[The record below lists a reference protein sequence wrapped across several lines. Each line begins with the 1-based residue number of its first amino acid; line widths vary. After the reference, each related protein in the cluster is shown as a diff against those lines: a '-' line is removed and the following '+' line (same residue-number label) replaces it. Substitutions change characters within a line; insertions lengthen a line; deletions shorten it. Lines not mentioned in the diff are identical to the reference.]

1 MSNGMPY
8 LYIFPYILLNVLF
21 VKKALQGYTE
31 HIF

>member
-8 LYIFPYILLNVLF
+8 LYIFPYILLDVFF

-31 HIF
+31 RIF